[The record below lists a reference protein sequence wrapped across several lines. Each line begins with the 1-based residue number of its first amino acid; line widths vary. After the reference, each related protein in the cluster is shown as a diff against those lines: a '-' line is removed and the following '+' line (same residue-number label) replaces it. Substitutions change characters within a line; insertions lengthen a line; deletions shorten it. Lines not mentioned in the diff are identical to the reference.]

1 MPTFLR
7 DDLRLHYAERGP
19 RRADVPAVVLMHGLL
34 FSYRLM
40 ERVTERLAD
49 HRVFLLDLHG
59 HGKSDKP
66 TDPARYSWAEMTADV
81 DGLLDH
87 LGLSSA
93 VVGGLSLGANVAL
106 AYAQERPA
114 RCDALIL
121 EMPVLLRGHA
131 FGRPAF
137 TALRGVYRGGRRA
150 LRPVARAVNRL
161 PLPKGIPELAAF
173 RDMAGQD
180 PSVAAAV
187 LGGLLAEPPLAEDP
201 ETLARLTMPALVVGH
216 RHDRLHV
223 LDDARD
229 LADRLPNGRFL
240 EAPSIAH
247 YRLHPGE
254 LAAQFRGFLD
264 GVASGR
270 SSSVPPPP
278 E

>member
-19 RRADVPAVVLMHGLL
+19 RSAPPVVLMHGLL

-40 ERVTERLAD
+40 ERVTQRLAD
-49 HRVFLLDLHG
+49 YRVLLLDLHG

-66 TDPARYSWAEMTADV
+66 TDPARYTWVEMVADV

-87 LGLSSA
+87 LGIDQA
-93 VVGGLSLGANVAL
+93 VIGGLSLGANVAL
-106 AYAQERPA
+106 AYAEARPA
-114 RCDALIL
+114 RCEALIL
-121 EMPVLLRGHA
+121 EMPVLLRGHR

-137 TALRGVYRGGRRA
+137 TGLAGVYRGGRRV

-161 PLPKGIPELAAF
+161 PLPPGIPELAAF

-187 LGGLLAEPPLAEDP
+187 LRGLLAEEPLAEDP
-201 ETLARLTMPALVVGH
+201 DSLARLTMPALVVGH
-216 RHDRLHV
+216 RNDPLHV
-223 LDDARD
+223 LDDARE
-229 LADRLPNGRFL
+229 LAERLPGGRL
-240 EAPSIAH
+240 VVAPSIAH

-254 LAAQFRGFLD
+254 LAGQFRSFLD
-264 GVASGR
+264 EVTAH
-270 SSSVPPPP
+270 
-278 E
+278 

>member
-7 DDLRLHYAERGP
+7 DDLRLHYAERGSP
-19 RRADVPAVVLMHGLL
+19 NAPPVVLMHGLL

-40 ERVTERLAD
+40 ERVAERLVD
-49 HRVFLLDLHG
+49 YRVLLLDLHG

-66 TDPARYSWAEMTADV
+66 TDPARYTWVEMVADV
-81 DGLLDH
+81 DGLLDE

-93 VVGGLSLGANVAL
+93 VVGGLSLGANVGL
-106 AYAQERPA
+106 AYAQARPE

-121 EMPVLLRGHA
+121 EMPVLLRGHR

-137 TALRGVYRGGRRA
+137 TAMRGVYRGGRRA
-150 LRPVARAVNRL
+150 LRPIARAVNRL
-161 PLPKGIPELAAF
+161 PLPKGVPELAAF

-180 PSVAAAV
+180 PSVVAAV
-187 LGGLLAEPPLAEDP
+187 LGGLLAEDALAED
-201 ETLARLTMPALVVGH
+201 EATLSRLTMPALVVGH

-229 LADRLPNGRFL
+229 LAERLPNGQFL

-264 GVASGR
+264 GVTGR
-270 SSSVPPPP
+270 SVAPGSPG
-278 E
+278 